1 MTEKTPNQ
9 GLTTRLKVHPL
20 KSLRAKLFYA
30 MSLLVLI
37 TVAGNSFQYIK
48 TFMAYQTQQVQ
59 DTITLQAEKVGVQVE
74 NTVDTWRSQIAVALP
89 TLKGT
94 DAQSTSEQARRFI
107 DSSPE
112 FVSFSLM
119 SAPTAKSTVLTTIGE
134 SFTSNTTDPRFED
147 KLPSK
152 VQEKVRAVA
161 KAWLK
166 KQIPKIKKSNFAIES
181 IAKSTELPIM
191 LVAIRFE
198 VAGSQQVIW
207 GVLAAWQ
214 TSLINALPK
223 SKFVDSAVIDPKGK
237 IFTSPN
243 IIDMVQRKKF
253 SGAQLAK
260 SALTGSSPSG
270 FEQEYRDSENR
281 RRLGAFSRLPKYNL
295 AILVETDHEVA
306 YQALKKN
313 MLSTGLWAIF
323 FILIAIM
330 FSYVVASSITKA
342 LRAVTFAT
350 SRIAAGDFKTPITP
364 SSEDEVGM
372 LGHAVNHMSR
382 QIVTLLHSQVD
393 KARFEKELETAK
405 MVQSTFFP
413 KSDIKQGSFSVTGFY
428 QPASECGGDLWGHF
442 TIDDGVEFVF
452 IADAMGH
459 GAPAALVTAMAYS
472 TTMTI
477 ADIIKSN
484 PEFRDSPAKILD
496 RANRII
502 YEAVR
507 GTISMTFF
515 ASIIDTKRGTLT
527 YSNAGHNFPLLVP
540 AKAGDARAGKA
551 KVAKGGIQP
560 ISLKLMSTPLGMDPE
575 TTYKEQSIEL
585 RAGDKFFYF
594 TDGLIEC
601 SSPKGEVWGRK
612 YLVEQI
618 ASTASMSA
626 EEMKDEVLGRA
637 FQFFAQKPLDDDV
650 TVVVAE
656 LDKAWEPARETP
668 PKATTK
674 AQEASPQFQI
684 QATPAR
690 GSQTA
695 QTVQAPVAQASQP
708 VPPRPPQAAAP
719 GAPQPAPAFRINP
732 TPAPQAAP
740 RPAQPAPAPAPQAV
754 PAQAPTPGQFS
765 LKQPGQASQ
774 PRQAPVQQ
782 QPTQPKPAEP
792 QPAPAPA
799 SQAPVSQ
806 APHSQAPT
814 STGKGNKYKIKLPSA
829 S

>member
-1 MTEKTPNQ
+1 M
-9 GLTTRLKVHPL
+9 KVHPL
-20 KSLRAKLFYA
+20 KSLRAKLFYM

-48 TFMAYQTQQVQ
+48 TFMSYQTQQVQ
-59 DTITLQAEKVGVQVE
+59 DTIQLQAERASGQFE
-74 NTVDTWRSQIAVALP
+74 NTIDSWRSQIAVALP

-94 DAQSTSEQARRFI
+94 DARSTSEQARRFV

-112 FVSFSLM
+112 FVGFSLL
-119 SAPTAKSTVLTTIGE
+119 SAPALKSTALTTIGE
-134 SFTSNTTDPRFED
+134 SFTSNSADSRFED
-147 KLPSK
+147 KMPTK
-152 VQEKVRAVA
+152 VQEEIRSISKL
-161 KAWLK
+161 WLK
-166 KQIPKIKKSNFAIES
+166 KQIPMMKKNNFAVES
-181 IAKSTELPIM
+181 IAKRTGLPIM
-191 LVAIRFE
+191 LIAIRFE
-198 VAGSQQVIW
+198 VANSPQVIW

-214 TSLINALPK
+214 TNLIKALPK
-223 SKFVDSAVIDPKGK
+223 SKFIDSSVIDPKGK
-237 IFTSPN
+237 VFTSPN
-243 IIDMVQRKKF
+243 ILDMVQRKKF
-253 SGAQLAK
+253 SGAALAK
-260 SALTGSSPSG
+260 SALSGSTPAG
-270 FEQEYRDSENR
+270 FEQEYRDSEGR
-281 RRLGAFSRLPKYNL
+281 RRLGAFSRLPKYDL
-295 AILVETDHEVA
+295 AILVEMDAEVA

-330 FSYVVASSITKA
+330 FSYVGASGITKG

-350 SRIAAGDFKTPITP
+350 GRIASGDFKTAIQP
-364 SSEDEVGM
+364 STEDEVGM
-372 LGHAVNHMSR
+372 LGHAINHMSR
-382 QIVTLLHSQVD
+382 QIVGLLHSQVD

-413 KSDIKQGSFSVTGFY
+413 KADIKQGPVSVTGFY

-442 TIDDGVEFVF
+442 SIDEGIEFIF

-477 ADIIKSN
+477 ADIIKST

-515 ASIIDTKRGTLT
+515 ASILDTKKGTLT
-527 YSNAGHNFPLLVP
+527 FSNAGHNFPLLVP
-540 AKAGDARAGKA
+540 AKAGDARAGKG

-575 TTYKEQSIEL
+575 TRYQEQSIDL
-585 RAGDKFFYF
+585 KAGDKIFYF

-601 SSPKGEVWGRK
+601 SSPNGEVWGRK

-618 ASTASMSA
+618 ASTAAMTA

-656 LDKAWEPARETP
+656 LDKNWQPAQESA
-668 PKATTK
+668 PKATVT
-674 AQEASPQFQI
+674 QPGSTPSFQI
-684 QATPAR
+684 QGAPAR
-690 GSQTA
+690 PAQTA
-695 QTVQAPVAQASQP
+695 QATSVAPVARTAP
-708 VPPRPPQAAAP
+708 VPPRPPQVTN
-719 GAPQPAPAFRINP
+719 PQGQPS
-732 TPAPQAAP
+732 
-740 RPAQPAPAPAPQAV
+740 AQPAPR
-754 PAQAPTPGQFS
+754 G
-765 LKQPGQASQ
+765 ASSMS
-774 PRQAPVQQ
+774 PHALAA
-782 QPTQPKPAEP
+782 QPKPAP
-792 QPAPAPA
+792 QPSSPQTAQPQQTQPQLARVQA
-799 SQAPVSQ
+799 SQSY
-806 APHSQAPT
+806 SPT